1 MASARRI
8 TPSAINALL
17 VLATVSATPVS
28 AQASQPTVV
37 AIDGVLCDLTR
48 TLVASDAKVVC
59 LIQPGSDPHN
69 YRLKPSDRQALSSA
83 SLVLHNGYNL
93 TPSANK
99 ISSSAKVVAVA
110 EKAIPTTDHANHDN
124 GHAEHGAHVHDG
136 LDPHVWH
143 DPANSAAMVTVIAER
158 LAPVLP
164 STQQSALTA
173 RAAEAIEVLNAVG
186 DWGGKQ
192 FATIPENQ
200 RVLVSEHQAYSY
212 LTNRYGLR
220 QITMLDSFTTGGVL
234 RPSSLRTITAEVEGS
249 GAQTLFPESLPVSKT
264 LRRISRSTG
273 VPVNGAPLFA
283 DGLAPDRSTVGTAT
297 LNICTVVQG
306 QGGQCDQAAADEL
319 MARWSAIR

>member
-1 MASARRI
+1 M
-8 TPSAINALL
+8 
-17 VLATVSATPVS
+17 
-28 AQASQPTVV
+28 
-37 AIDGVLCDLTR
+37 LCDLTR

-69 YRLKPSDRQALSSA
+69 YRLKPSDRKALSSA
-83 SLVLHNGYNL
+83 SLVLHNGYDL

-99 ISSSAKVVAVA
+99 ISGSAKVVAVA
-110 EKAIPTTDHANHDN
+110 EKAIPIN
-124 GHAEHGAHVHDG
+124 EG

-164 STQQSALTA
+164 ATQQAALAA
-173 RAAEAIEVLNAVG
+173 RAAEAINVLNAVG
-186 DWGGKQ
+186 DWGGNQ

-200 RVLVSEHQAYSY
+200 RVLVSEHKAYSY

-234 RPSSLRTITAEVEGS
+234 RPSSLRTITAEVQGS

-273 VPVNGAPLFA
+273 LPVNGTPLFA

>member
-17 VLATVSATPVS
+17 VLATISATPVS

-99 ISSSAKVVAVA
+99 ISGSAKVVAVA
-110 EKAIPTTDHANHDN
+110 EKAIPIN
-124 GHAEHGAHVHDG
+124 EG

-173 RAAEAIEVLNAVG
+173 RAAEAINVLNAVG
-186 DWGGKQ
+186 DWGGNQ

-234 RPSSLRTITAEVEGS
+234 RPSSLRTITAEVQGS

-264 LRRISRSTG
+264 LRRISRSTDL
-273 VPVNGAPLFA
+273 PVNGAPLFA

>member
-28 AQASQPTVV
+28 AQASQPTVI

-99 ISSSAKVVAVA
+99 ISGSTKVVAVA
-110 EKAIPTTDHANHDN
+110 EKAIPINED
-124 GHAEHGAHVHDG
+124 

-173 RAAEAIEVLNAVG
+173 RAAEAINVLNRVG

-200 RVLVSEHQAYSY
+200 RVLVSEHKAYSY

-220 QITMLDSFTTGGVL
+220 QVTMLDSFTTGGVL
-234 RPSSLRTITAEVEGS
+234 RPSSLRTITAEVQGS

-273 VPVNGAPLFA
+273 LPVNGTPLFA

>member
-17 VLATVSATPVS
+17 VLATISATPVS

-99 ISSSAKVVAVA
+99 ISGSTKVVAVA
-110 EKAIPTTDHANHDN
+110 EKAIPIN
-124 GHAEHGAHVHDG
+124 EG

-164 STQQSALTA
+164 ATQQSALTA
-173 RAAEAIEVLNAVG
+173 RAAEAINVLNAVG
-186 DWGGKQ
+186 DWGGNQ

-200 RVLVSEHQAYSY
+200 RVLVSEHKAYSY

-234 RPSSLRTITAEVEGS
+234 RPSSLRTITAEVQGS

-273 VPVNGAPLFA
+273 LPVNGAPLFA

>member
-17 VLATVSATPVS
+17 VLATISATPVS

-99 ISSSAKVVAVA
+99 ISGSTKVVAVA
-110 EKAIPTTDHANHDN
+110 EKAIPIN
-124 GHAEHGAHVHDG
+124 EG

-164 STQQSALTA
+164 ATQQSALTA
-173 RAAEAIEVLNAVG
+173 RAAEAINVLNAVG
-186 DWGGKQ
+186 DWGGNQ

-200 RVLVSEHQAYSY
+200 RVLVSEHKAYSY

-234 RPSSLRTITAEVEGS
+234 RPSSLRTITAEVQGS

-273 VPVNGAPLFA
+273 LPVNGSPLFA

>member
-99 ISSSAKVVAVA
+99 ISGSAKVVAVA
-110 EKAIPTTDHANHDN
+110 EKAIPINED
-124 GHAEHGAHVHDG
+124 

-173 RAAEAIEVLNAVG
+173 RAAEAINVLNRVG
-186 DWGGKQ
+186 DWGGNQ

-200 RVLVSEHQAYSY
+200 RVLVSEHKAYSY

-234 RPSSLRTITAEVEGS
+234 RPSSLRTITAEVQGS

-273 VPVNGAPLFA
+273 LPVYSSPLFA

>member
-17 VLATVSATPVS
+17 VLATVSTTPVS
-28 AQASQPTVV
+28 AQTSQPTVV

-99 ISSSAKVVAVA
+99 ISGSAKVVAVA
-110 EKAIPTTDHANHDN
+110 EKAIPINED
-124 GHAEHGAHVHDG
+124 

-164 STQQSALTA
+164 ATQQAALTA
-173 RAAEAIEVLNAVG
+173 RAAEAINVLNAVG
-186 DWGGKQ
+186 DWGGNQ

-200 RVLVSEHQAYSY
+200 RVLVSEHKAYSY

-234 RPSSLRTITAEVEGS
+234 RPSSLRTITAEVQGS

-273 VPVNGAPLFA
+273 LPVNGAPLFA

>member
-99 ISSSAKVVAVA
+99 ISGSEKVVAVA
-110 EKAIPTTDHANHDN
+110 EKAIPINED
-124 GHAEHGAHVHDG
+124 

-164 STQQSALTA
+164 ATQQSALTA
-173 RAAEAIEVLNAVG
+173 RAAEAINVLNAVG
-186 DWGGKQ
+186 DWGGNQ

-200 RVLVSEHQAYSY
+200 RVLVSEHKAYSY

-220 QITMLDSFTTGGVL
+220 QITMLDSYTTGGVL
-234 RPSSLRTITAEVEGS
+234 RPSSLRTITAEVQGS

-273 VPVNGAPLFA
+273 LPVYSSPLFA

>member
-8 TPSAINALL
+8 NPSAINALL
-17 VLATVSATPVS
+17 VLATVSANPVS

-99 ISSSAKVVAVA
+99 ISGSAKVVAVA
-110 EKAIPTTDHANHDN
+110 EKAIPIN
-124 GHAEHGAHVHDG
+124 EG

-164 STQQSALTA
+164 ATQQSALTA
-173 RAAEAIEVLNAVG
+173 RAAEAINVLNRVG
-186 DWGGKQ
+186 DWGGNQ

-200 RVLVSEHQAYSY
+200 RVLVSEHKAYSY

-234 RPSSLRTITAEVEGS
+234 RPSSLRTITAEVQGS

-273 VPVNGAPLFA
+273 LPVNGAPLFA

>member
-1 MASARRI
+1 MPSARRI
-8 TPSAINALL
+8 TPSSISALV

-99 ISSSAKVVAVA
+99 ISGSTKVVAVA
-110 EKAIPTTDHANHDN
+110 EKAIPIN
-124 GHAEHGAHVHDG
+124 EG

-173 RAAEAIEVLNAVG
+173 RAAEAINVLNAVG
-186 DWGGKQ
+186 DWGGNQ

-200 RVLVSEHQAYSY
+200 RVLVSEHKAYSY

-234 RPSSLRTITAEVEGS
+234 RPSSLRTITAEVQGS

-273 VPVNGAPLFA
+273 LPVNGAPLFA

>member
-1 MASARRI
+1 M
-8 TPSAINALL
+8 
-17 VLATVSATPVS
+17 
-28 AQASQPTVV
+28 V

-99 ISSSAKVVAVA
+99 ISGSAKVVAVA
-110 EKAIPTTDHANHDN
+110 EKAIPIN
-124 GHAEHGAHVHDG
+124 EG

-164 STQQSALTA
+164 ATQQAALTA
-173 RAAEAIEVLNAVG
+173 RAAEAINVLNRVG
-186 DWGGKQ
+186 DWGGNQ

-234 RPSSLRTITAEVEGS
+234 RPSSLRTITAEVQGS

-273 VPVNGAPLFA
+273 LPVNGAPLFA

>member
-17 VLATVSATPVS
+17 VLATISATPVS

-99 ISSSAKVVAVA
+99 ISGSAKVVAVA
-110 EKAIPTTDHANHDN
+110 EKAIPIN
-124 GHAEHGAHVHDG
+124 EG

-164 STQQSALTA
+164 ATQQAALTA
-173 RAAEAIEVLNAVG
+173 RAAEAINVLNRVG
-186 DWGGKQ
+186 DWGGNQ

-200 RVLVSEHQAYSY
+200 RVLVSEHKAYSY

-234 RPSSLRTITAEVEGS
+234 RPSSLRTITAEVQGS

-264 LRRISRSTG
+264 LRRISRSTDL
-273 VPVNGAPLFA
+273 PVNGAPLFA